1 MALALVCGVQG
12 SSAAA
17 PATASGL
24 LPTLRTTLG
33 TCPVFPANNPWNTD
47 ISAYPVNAKSSAWL
61 KSIGSTTKLH
71 PDFGTS
77 WDGAPIGIPFVTVT
91 NSTPKVPVTFRYK
104 AESNKG
110 PYPIPKT
117 APIEG
122 GSKSTG
128 DRHVIVINTSTCTLY
143 EMWDAHPVSGGT
155 SWKAGSG
162 AVFNLK
168 SNALRPAGWTSADAA
183 GLPIFPGLVRYD
195 EVKAGKINH
204 ALRFTVSKS
213 QAGFI
218 SPARHFASS
227 STNANLPPMGARF
240 RLKKSFDCSAYSRE
254 VRVICVALKR
264 YGMIVADN
272 GSNWYVSGQHDS
284 RWNDSAL
291 NDLKRIPGAALEA
304 VDTGPIK
311 RN

>member
-1 MALALVCGVQG
+1 M
-12 SSAAA
+12 
-17 PATASGL
+17 
-24 LPTLRTTLG
+24 
-33 TCPVFPANNPWNTD
+33 
-47 ISAYPVNAKSSAWL
+47 NAKSSAWV

-91 NSTPKVPVTFRYK
+91 SSTAKVPVTFRYK
-104 AESNKG
+104 SESDKG

-143 EMWDAHPVSGGT
+143 ELWDAHPVSGGK

-168 SNALRPAGWTSADAA
+168 SNALAPRGLDVGRRA

-227 STNANLPPMGARF
+227 STSANLPPMGARF
-240 RLKKSFDCSAYSRE
+240 RLKKSFRLLRVLERGPRHLRGAQE
-254 VRVICVALKR
+254 VRDDR
-264 YGMIVADN
+264 G
-272 GSNWYVSGQHDS
+272 
-284 RWNDSAL
+284 
-291 NDLKRIPGAALEA
+291 
-304 VDTGPIK
+304 
-311 RN
+311 